1 MLLSYY
7 IARNIYCQEKSGH
20 NHFLFLKNRRLPIA
34 IRMHTAITAGY
45 PHLHSSSGAVALRN
59 QCDSPFVM
67 EHMGLEPTTSTLP
80 VWRAPN
86 CANAPK
92 N

>member
-1 MLLSYY
+1 
-7 IARNIYCQEKSGH
+7 
-20 NHFLFLKNRRLPIA
+20 
-34 IRMHTAITAGY
+34 
-45 PHLHSSSGAVALRN
+45 
-59 QCDSPFVM
+59 M

-92 N
+92 QMIYCRIYYNMTDREIKTQGKKSFISFANT